1 MRKLDEG
8 NLLNPAVDCKLI
20 SGHSHDFIAISL
32 KDPKAIIKHCVDKCK
47 GHTVWFQI
55 NNCD

>member
-32 KDPKAIIKHCVDKCK
+32 KDPKAIIKHPHKTLC
-47 GHTVWFQI
+47 
-55 NNCD
+55 